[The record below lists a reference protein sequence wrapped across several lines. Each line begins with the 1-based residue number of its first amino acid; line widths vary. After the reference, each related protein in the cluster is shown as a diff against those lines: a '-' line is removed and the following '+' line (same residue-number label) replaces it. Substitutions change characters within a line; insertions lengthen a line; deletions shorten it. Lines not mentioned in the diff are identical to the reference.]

1 MCSLPDLLFELGLDY
16 SEDSYLPLLFCPSD
30 LAIRDTYVN
39 ASQSLYGSSPRVLG
53 PNSDANLELINTW
66 VAENTNH
73 KISQLLDSLPPYTRL
88 VLLNAVYLSGKESSR
103 QVVCLVQSCLPSHPV
118 STFHQPQSST
128 AIFLCDRPTSS
139 LTGPLTPFCPYLCYS
154 HPFFL

>member
-73 KISQLLDSLPPYTRL
+73 KISQLLDSLPPDTRL

-118 STFHQPQSST
+118 STFHQSST

-139 LTGPLTPFCPYLCYS
+139 LTGPLTPFCPYLRYS